1 MPPELLPIIIQ
12 WGPVALI
19 LFGIL
24 YRADQLARALFPVV
38 VDHFKKLGEA
48 FDSMKVAVE
57 NQTQQTQILAKM
69 ADRLEEMGDGLS
81 SDHQTIADDAK
92 NAHHHSRRAADA
104 AEEILRIIPQ
114 RINHEKEVG

>member
-38 VDHFKKLGEA
+38 VEHFKKLGEA
-48 FDSMKVAVE
+48 FDSMKIAVE
-57 NQTQQTQILAKM
+57 NQTHQTAILAKM
-69 ADRLEEMGDGLS
+69 ADRLEEMGSGLS
-81 SDHQTIADDAK
+81 EDHQTIADDAK
-92 NAHHHSRRAADA
+92 SAHHHSRRAADA
-104 AEEILRIIPQ
+104 AEEILLRIPQ
-114 RINHEKEVG
+114 RLIEKEGA